1 MVEATGILG
10 FFYVLI
16 WFGFWGFFVKES
28 VLADG
33 LSKKCLGPQRMSPNV
48 HR

>member
-1 MVEATGILG
+1 MVEATGIFLILLCVDLI
-10 FFYVLI
+10 FF
-16 WFGFWGFFVKES
+16 FFFVKES